1 MEMPFVL
8 LPENELYRL
17 RDHVFKPR
25 RHMQNKT
32 CSHVPVDLD
41 EPNPS
46 FWRLLAM
53 NYPQQGAVLTRLSVV
68 CGLQSEGYEDT

>member
-1 MEMPFVL
+1 
-8 LPENELYRL
+8 
-17 RDHVFKPR
+17 
-25 RHMQNKT
+25 MQNKT